1 MEIPDQSPNFYYDR
15 FYRFV
20 SDGPL
25 IMLISGAIV
34 WLLGAE
40 KYAMAMWVYG
50 AFSLSVKIILSYK
63 KNWSKNLALI
73 SLYFGSIFA
82 FSATLVFGGLLESG
96 GVVFVGLANVVF
108 SLTLLER
115 FHTKILMGIFI
126 GSLIFIPFLVPYFQP
141 IEVLSRSL
149 NIGLF
154 IVHIIVITVNIIT
167 SLNYYIDEIVHLQS
181 IEIEREQAVEKMK
194 NLFYTNISH
203 EFRTPLTAIIGMA
216 GFLKNS
222 LEKGVKSRGF
232 LIYKNGTRL
241 LNLVNQL
248 LEIKK
253 FEYGLSKKNEIQ
265 GDLIVFL
272 RYLISYHSYIAEQDS
287 KSISFQAPSSEINI
301 SYDPDL
307 YESIV
312 GNILSNAIHHTGPG
326 TVVKVRVEV
335 LSDLPVFTNNYFQ
348 LFENI
353 NKIPENEWVVIS
365 IKDEGKGIPEEQFSN
380 IFERFYTSHHLAD
393 KKDGMGIGLALVN
406 ELMKNVGGQLFL
418 HSVRGK
424 GAEFVICI
432 PVNLLT
438 QAEKVDEELDS
449 YLMEVLTPEPKNKN
463 LPRLLIIED
472 SKDVQLYL
480 SQFLKPFFQI
490 EIAGDGE
497 KGMSIARNG
506 IPDII
511 IADIMMPKMNG
522 YEVCKRLKGNSDTT
536 HIPIILLTARADAE
550 SRLTGIEAGADA
562 YIVKPFKSEEVLTR
576 INALLK
582 LREKLREKYLQIA
595 ITTTSEAYEDNPDEQ
610 FISKVKRM
618 MEEHLDEES
627 YDINSLSV
635 ELNMSRTVLFRKL
648 KALTGL
654 PPFKLFTRLRLNK
667 AKELLL
673 KSELNVTQIGYEVGF
688 KNPSTFSRAF
698 NKEFGLPPSKLKQ
711 AINSA
716 AETNN
721 QDIET

>member
-1 MEIPDQSPNFYYDR
+1 
-15 FYRFV
+15 
-20 SDGPL
+20 
-25 IMLISGAIV
+25 
-34 WLLGAE
+34 
-40 KYAMAMWVYG
+40 
-50 AFSLSVKIILSYK
+50 
-63 KNWSKNLALI
+63 
-73 SLYFGSIFA
+73 
-82 FSATLVFGGLLESG
+82 
-96 GVVFVGLANVVF
+96 
-108 SLTLLER
+108 
-115 FHTKILMGIFI
+115 
-126 GSLIFIPFLVPYFQP
+126 
-141 IEVLSRSL
+141 
-149 NIGLF
+149 
-154 IVHIIVITVNIIT
+154 
-167 SLNYYIDEIVHLQS
+167 
-181 IEIEREQAVEKMK
+181 
-194 NLFYTNISH
+194 
-203 EFRTPLTAIIGMA
+203 
-216 GFLKNS
+216 
-222 LEKGVKSRGF
+222 
-232 LIYKNGTRL
+232 
-241 LNLVNQL
+241 
-248 LEIKK
+248 
-253 FEYGLSKKNEIQ
+253 
-265 GDLIVFL
+265 
-272 RYLISYHSYIAEQDS
+272 
-287 KSISFQAPSSEINI
+287 
-301 SYDPDL
+301 
-307 YESIV
+307 
-312 GNILSNAIHHTGPG
+312 
-326 TVVKVRVEV
+326 
-335 LSDLPVFTNNYFQ
+335 
-348 LFENI
+348 
-353 NKIPENEWVVIS
+353 
-365 IKDEGKGIPEEQFSN
+365 
-380 IFERFYTSHHLAD
+380 
-393 KKDGMGIGLALVN
+393 
-406 ELMKNVGGQLFL
+406 
-418 HSVRGK
+418 
-424 GAEFVICI
+424 
-432 PVNLLT
+432 
-438 QAEKVDEELDS
+438 
-449 YLMEVLTPEPKNKN
+449 
-463 LPRLLIIED
+463 
-472 SKDVQLYL
+472 
-480 SQFLKPFFQI
+480 
-490 EIAGDGE
+490 
-497 KGMSIARNG
+497 MSIARNG